1 MIFKEICKEQIK
13 ELASMYMD
21 AFNSPPWN
29 DKWSI
34 ESSTTRLSQMIYTL
48 GFYGMSCYDD
58 NSLIGMIL
66 GHSECYYDG
75 TYFQITEF
83 FIDINHRGKGIG
95 SLLLNTFL
103 EKLRE
108 QNKSKVFLVTSRT
121 SETEGFYKK
130 SGFISIENMVM
141 MNKSLN

>member
-1 MIFKEICKEQIK
+1 MIDTF
-13 ELASMYMD
+13 
-21 AFNSPPWN
+21 
-29 DKWSI
+29 
-34 ESSTTRLSQMIYTL
+34 

-83 FIDINHRGKGIG
+83 CIDIDHRSKGVG
-95 SLLLNTFL
+95 SVLLDTFL
-103 EKLRE
+103 KKLRE
-108 QNKSKVFLVTSRT
+108 QNINKVFLVTSRT

-141 MNKSLN
+141 MNKSL